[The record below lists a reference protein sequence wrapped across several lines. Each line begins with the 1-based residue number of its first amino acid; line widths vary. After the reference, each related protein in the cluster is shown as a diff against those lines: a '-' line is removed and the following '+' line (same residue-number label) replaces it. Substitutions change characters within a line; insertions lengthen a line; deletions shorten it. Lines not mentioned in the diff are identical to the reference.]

1 MRLFEHVANGKRCFS
16 ILSHAWDKEK
26 IPSSHEES
34 ILRPSDSTS
43 YFVNIIRKKS
53 KFLSSHEESNVFTK
67 HDANDIADPS
77 SIQDV
82 CRILTS

>member
-16 ILSHAWDKEK
+16 ILSHAWDREK
-26 IPSSHEES
+26 IPSPHEES

-43 YFVNIIRKKS
+43 YFVNRKRKMV
-53 KFLSSHEESNVFTK
+53 SSHEESKVFTK

-77 SIQDV
+77 SIQDL
-82 CRILTS
+82 CHILTS

>member
-26 IPSSHEES
+26 IPSPHEES

-43 YFVNIIRKKS
+43 YFVNRIREMVS
-53 KFLSSHEESNVFTK
+53 F
-67 HDANDIADPS
+67 
-77 SIQDV
+77 
-82 CRILTS
+82 

>member
-26 IPSSHEES
+26 IPSPHEES

-43 YFVNIIRKKS
+43 YFVNIIRKMVS
-53 KFLSSHEESNVFTK
+53 F
-67 HDANDIADPS
+67 
-77 SIQDV
+77 
-82 CRILTS
+82 